1 MGMLDFMLS
10 TEKKI
15 AKNTRRLTN
24 RDAQPED
31 RETSAQWLASEGSPQ
46 SMLGLLARFDL
57 KLDHDIKN
65 QTEIDYLYQLCLGLG
80 DKMKEPLEVW
90 IRQCKAVA
98 HPLALIGDLQ
108 GAEAAIAAAYE
119 VLEIERTQGNEFNPH
134 KKKAVL
140 IWLAERRHPELIAN
154 VAPFL
159 SDFDEGVRYAASEAV
174 IAQQDD
180 AGREPLLGVL
190 MNADEES
197 NRLRIRVCE
206 VFSQRRWPVG
216 EAEAALSQSL
226 PDGWTVRGG
235 RIVQG

>member
-1 MGMLDFMLS
+1 MDPAVQG
-10 TEKKI
+10 
-15 AKNTRRLTN
+15 
-24 RDAQPED
+24 
-31 RETSAQWLASEGSPQ
+31 GSPP
-46 SMLGLLARFDL
+46 
-57 KLDHDIKN
+57 
-65 QTEIDYLYQLCLGLG
+65 TC
-80 DKMKEPLEVW
+80 
-90 IRQCKAVA
+90 
-98 HPLALIGDLQ
+98 
-108 GAEAAIAAAYE
+108 AYE

-154 VAPFL
+154 VTPFL

-206 VFSQRRWPVG
+206 VFSQRRGPVG